1 MGCRKCYIGSGRKS
15 VIVGRLFGKKH
26 THPHRHT
33 HTHTLVS
40 VITFLS
46 FFFYF
51 YVSPSIYLFNN
62 FTSHPHP
69 RLFLPLLRVPPP
81 HSLPLISPLSFKR
94 RGTPIGNSS
103 PWYLKSKTKHILS
116 HQGVTRQPS
125 QEKVT

>member
-1 MGCRKCYIGSGRKS
+1 MLHWLWKKICDCREA
-15 VIVGRLFGKKH
+15 LWEEAH
-26 THPHRHT
+26 TPPQT
-33 HTHTLVS
+33 HTYTHTCFSYYFSFV
-40 VITFLS
+40 F